1 MPERRHDDEE
11 ARMDKPFPYLSA
23 YENGFVFIVTYGR
36 SGSTLLQ
43 NILNSIPGYCIRGE
57 NNAMLNHL
65 AMSWDSAQQTAAY
78 KLPKGEV
85 DSPERPWY
93 GAGEIRPYRY
103 GRTLA
108 NMFVRDVLRPPAGT
122 RAAGFKEIRFHGP
135 GYWQTMDFIT
145 RFFPKAKI
153 IYNTRN
159 HADVCRS
166 GWMKEMKPE
175 RAKAE
180 LDRAER
186 LFAQGC
192 KRFPKQTFTLKYEDY
207 AGAPEGLEP
216 LFDFLKEPF
225 DLDHVAPVVSRRLT
239 HTGTPVPA
247 MSDVPNIEQ

>member
-1 MPERRHDDEE
+1 
-11 ARMDKPFPYLSA
+11 MDRQFPYLNS

-57 NNAMLNHL
+57 NSAMLNHL
-65 AMSWDSAQQTAAY
+65 AMSWASAKEAASF
-78 KLPKGEV
+78 KLPKGET
-85 DSPERPWY
+85 DNPGRPWY
-93 GAGEIRPYRY
+93 GAGEIRPYEY

-122 RAAGFKEIRFHGP
+122 RAAGFKEIRFHGA
-135 GYWQTMDFIT
+135 GYWQTLEFIT

-153 IYNTRN
+153 IYNTRD

-175 RAKAE
+175 RAQAE

-186 LFAQGC
+186 LFKQGQ
-192 KRFPKQTFTLKYEDY
+192 KRFPKQTFALRYEDY
-207 AGAPEGLEP
+207 AGRPEGLEP

-225 DLDHVAPVVSRRLT
+225 DLDRVTPVVSHRLT

-247 MSDVPNIEQ
+247 MTEDPAVEQ